1 MELTLSLPAK
11 VLIIVELKSLLLQR
25 GLMFS
30 LPVKIAQPRTYPQ
43 LPLSF
48 ANGQLFGGA
57 L

>member
-1 MELTLSLPAK
+1 MSIESSYEALEDAGGSWLEFGI
-11 VLIIVELKSLLLQR
+11 LIMIW
-25 GLMFS
+25 
-30 LPVKIAQPRTYPQ
+30 IAQPRTYPQ